1 MPDIS
6 FQPLLFG
13 GDINVYSVARAFH
26 EAYGVKSIAFGKF
39 AATFPC
45 AYSAIIDYR
54 PCLENEDPDVFLQNV
69 KNVAGECSGKTVL
82 VIGCGESRLPLRA
95 VTVTSVLNI
104 CLDLLLVGP
113 MGVAGAALATALSQV
128 AGCAYMLRYLRRTL
142 LAGPFRLHMLQR
154 EWFVEIMRLSV
165 PNTVQQSA
173 GTAITVVRQSLLG
186 PLGVAAIAGFSSA
199 GKISQLLLMPV
210 FSLMQSL
217 VVFIAQNRAVGQLD
231 RAEEGVREARRI
243 LLCYTAL
250 VVAVCALGSR
260 LLLGLFTRD
269 QEAIR
274 YGALLLSRE
283 CWSYPLTNLRHLQE
297 ARLRGRQQMGRF
309 LTSNMVLIAMSMAGC
324 LLLVPRMGFPGFYWA
339 VYLSA
344 PLGLALSTILAR
356 WNRQSSHSFS

>member
-1 MPDIS
+1 M
-6 FQPLLFG
+6 
-13 GDINVYSVARAFH
+13 
-26 EAYGVKSIAFGKF
+26 
-39 AATFPC
+39 
-45 AYSAIIDYR
+45 
-54 PCLENEDPDVFLQNV
+54 
-69 KNVAGECSGKTVL
+69 
-82 VIGCGESRLPLRA
+82 
-95 VTVTSVLNI
+95 TVTSVLNI

-250 VVAVCALGSR
+250 YDPAS
-260 LLLGLFTRD
+260 
-269 QEAIR
+269 
-274 YGALLLSRE
+274 
-283 CWSYPLTNLRHLQE
+283 
-297 ARLRGRQQMGRF
+297 
-309 LTSNMVLIAMSMAGC
+309 
-324 LLLVPRMGFPGFYWA
+324 
-339 VYLSA
+339 
-344 PLGLALSTILAR
+344 
-356 WNRQSSHSFS
+356 